1 MSSFTPKYN
10 NLNLG
15 YSYIL
20 QQVLAISEHWESL
33 VDVAKTEKYIQGLDL
48 HLLVLIVLVS
58 FLFLFFIFC
67 ISPTVKLR
75 KEKFL
80 LLLLQFTV
88 FGFSVTLESCGFK
101 FGILVMCRHSY

>member
-58 FLFLFFIFC
+58 FLFLFFIFLHFSYC
-67 ISPTVKLR
+67 QIKKGKIFVVA
-75 KEKFL
+75 
-80 LLLLQFTV
+80 FTIYCFWILCHPRV
-88 FGFSVTLESCGFK
+88 LWVQVWYFSYV
-101 FGILVMCRHSY
+101 